1 MMYKTKISVYPS
13 CLSTL
18 VHNDVTLSEVY
29 DKIKNDDVLRQRTVN
44 YRKAI
49 EAKLPAKQIKK
60 LKAEQFPMLM
70 PAARFKEGRDMEH
83 LDSYTGLCQCDIDNI
98 PPDMMAEAK
107 RRVRMLKF
115 VAMYHVSMSGNGLH
129 IYYFY
134 QIPNEGLTP
143 QVYQQAF
150 IQGNEC
156 IGKAIP
162 ADYDAAVGKANH
174 GSSIC
179 HDPEAWFN
187 PDAEPF
193 KVDMSLLL
201 KKRGKND
208 RLTND
213 TAITEKEWSAQWTAE
228 KVFAYAQ
235 ECVSKSATGEFA
247 HGNRNKF
254 LVRLA
259 MMLSDFGMEQEHA
272 AQLMEQEYASQYG
285 EESIP
290 SLVSGCYKS
299 GAKMHGRRALPD
311 ARGKKSGER
320 KGDVKM
326 QIAANFLRNQGLKF
340 DVITHKLK
348 RSDMVDVTDR
358 DINSMLL
365 ACNVESCQNISAQT
379 FRSALM
385 SNCIPEFNPL
395 TDYLD
400 EAVKAVTINPDGP
413 SYIDQVAGMVHVTYT
428 PQSPLPPGGGYSN
441 LATAAGTP
449 PTGGQGG
456 LSSLWHTCFRKWF
469 VSMVASWM
477 DPKVVNHQILV
488 LIGPQGIFKST
499 WLDALIPETLV
510 SYRCR
515 QSGTNFSDKDEQLR
529 CAEFAMVN
537 YDEFDR
543 LSSSDLDN
551 LKSLITTPDVSIR
564 APYGSTKERRV
575 RIASYC
581 ASGNKFQFLT
591 DQTGNRRFLPF
602 YVEHIDS
609 PFDHPIDHHRLYA
622 EAVKM
627 VKEGFVYWFTTED
640 IQQLSKYVEQFA
652 DRSPEEE
659 LLDVYFDIPKAPGVE
674 TRTVKFL
681 TSSEIQAKLV
691 SYGNL
696 HRPIPLRTLCQVLDN
711 KGFQRMRSN
720 RKRGYLV
727 VELEATEINSNRIAA
742 SGTMPF

>member
-1 MMYKTKISVYPS
+1 MYKTKISVYPS

-49 EAKLPAKQIKK
+49 EAKLPAKQLKK

-98 PPDMMAEAK
+98 PPDMMDEAK
-107 RRVRMLKF
+107 RRVRSLPF
-115 VAMYHVSMSGNGLH
+115 VCMYHVSMSGKGLH

-179 HDPEAWFN
+179 HDSEAWFN

-208 RLTND
+208 RLAND

-428 PQSPLPPGGGYSN
+428 PQSPLPPE
-441 LATAAGTP
+441 
-449 PTGGQGG
+449 GG

-652 DRSPEEE
+652 DRTPEEE

>member
-1 MMYKTKISVYPS
+1 MYKTKISVYPS

-49 EAKLPAKQIKK
+49 EAKLPAKQLKK

-70 PAARFKEGRDMEH
+70 PAARFMEGRDMEH

-98 PPDMMAEAK
+98 PPDMMDEAK
-107 RRVRMLKF
+107 RRVRSLPF
-115 VAMYHVSMSGNGLH
+115 VCMYHVSMSGKGLH

-208 RLTND
+208 RLAND

-311 ARGKKSGER
+311 AQGKKSGER

-428 PQSPLPPGGGYSN
+428 PQSPLPPE
-441 LATAAGTP
+441 
-449 PTGGQGG
+449 GG

-622 EAVKM
+622 EAVRL

>member
-1 MMYKTKISVYPS
+1 MYKTKISVYPS

-49 EAKLPAKQIKK
+49 EAKLPAKQLKK

-98 PPDMMAEAK
+98 PPDMMDEAK
-107 RRVRMLKF
+107 RRVRSLPF
-115 VAMYHVSMSGNGLH
+115 VCMYHVSMSGKGLH

-208 RLTND
+208 RLAND
-213 TAITEKEWSAQWTAE
+213 SAITEKEWSAQWTAE

-428 PQSPLPPGGGYSN
+428 PQSPLPPEGW
-441 LATAAGTP
+441 
-449 PTGGQGG
+449 

>member
-1 MMYKTKISVYPS
+1 MYKTKISVYPS

-49 EAKLPAKQIKK
+49 EAKLPAKQLKK

-98 PPDMMAEAK
+98 PPDMMDEAK
-107 RRVRMLKF
+107 RRVRSLPF
-115 VAMYHVSMSGNGLH
+115 VCMYHVSMSGKGLH

-193 KVDMSLLL
+193 KVDMSLLI

-208 RLTND
+208 RLAND

-228 KVFAYAQ
+228 KVFTYAQ

-428 PQSPLPPGGGYSN
+428 PQSPLPPE
-441 LATAAGTP
+441 
-449 PTGGQGG
+449 GG

>member
-1 MMYKTKISVYPS
+1 MYKTKISVYPS

-49 EAKLPAKQIKK
+49 EAKLPAKQLKK

-98 PPDMMAEAK
+98 PPDMMDEAK
-107 RRVRMLKF
+107 RRVRSLPF
-115 VAMYHVSMSGNGLH
+115 VCMYHVSMSGNGLH

-208 RLTND
+208 RLAND

-259 MMLSDFGMEQEHA
+259 MMLTDFGMEQEQA

-311 ARGKKSGER
+311 AQGKKSGER

-428 PQSPLPPGGGYSN
+428 PQSPLPPE
-441 LATAAGTP
+441 
-449 PTGGQGG
+449 GG

-696 HRPIPLRTLCQVLDN
+696 HRPIPLRTLCQILDN

>member
-1 MMYKTKISVYPS
+1 MYKTKISVYPS

-49 EAKLPAKQIKK
+49 EAKLPAKQLKK

-98 PPDMMAEAK
+98 PPDMMDEAK
-107 RRVRMLKF
+107 RRVRSLPF
-115 VAMYHVSMSGNGLH
+115 VCMYHVSMSGKGLH

-201 KKRGKND
+201 KKRSKND
-208 RLTND
+208 RLAND

-428 PQSPLPPGGGYSN
+428 PQSPLPPE
-441 LATAAGTP
+441 
-449 PTGGQGG
+449 GG

-696 HRPIPLRTLCQVLDN
+696 HRPIPLRALCQVLDN

-727 VELEATEINSNRIAA
+727 VELEATEINSSRIAA

>member
-1 MMYKTKISVYPS
+1 MYKTKISVYPS

-49 EAKLPAKQIKK
+49 EAKLPAKQLKK

-98 PPDMMAEAK
+98 PPDMMDEAK
-107 RRVRMLKF
+107 RRVRSLPF
-115 VAMYHVSMSGNGLH
+115 VCMYHVSMSGKGLH

-208 RLTND
+208 RLAND

-428 PQSPLPPGGGYSN
+428 PQSPLSPE
-441 LATAAGTP
+441 
-449 PTGGQGG
+449 GG

-711 KGFQRMRSN
+711 KGFQRMRHMN
-720 RKRGYLV
+720 KRGYLL
-727 VELEATEINSNRIAA
+727 VELEATEINSRRIAA
-742 SGTMPF
+742 SAPLPF

>member
-1 MMYKTKISVYPS
+1 MYKTKISVYPS

-49 EAKLPAKQIKK
+49 EAKLPAKQLKK

-98 PPDMMAEAK
+98 PPDMMDEAK
-107 RRVRMLKF
+107 RRVRSLPF
-115 VAMYHVSMSGNGLH
+115 VCMYHVSMSGKGLH

-208 RLTND
+208 RLAND

-290 SLVSGCYKS
+290 SLVSGCYKT
-299 GAKMHGRRALPD
+299 GAKMHGLRALPD

-428 PQSPLPPGGGYSN
+428 PQSPLPPE
-441 LATAAGTP
+441 
-449 PTGGQGG
+449 GG

>member
-1 MMYKTKISVYPS
+1 MYKTKISVYPS

-49 EAKLPAKQIKK
+49 EAKLPAKQLKK

-98 PPDMMAEAK
+98 PPDMMDEAK
-107 RRVRMLKF
+107 RRVRSLPF
-115 VAMYHVSMSGNGLH
+115 VCMYHVSMSGKGLH

-179 HDPEAWFN
+179 HDPGAWFN

-208 RLTND
+208 RLAND

-428 PQSPLPPGGGYSN
+428 PQSPLPPE
-441 LATAAGTP
+441 
-449 PTGGQGG
+449 GG

>member
-1 MMYKTKISVYPS
+1 MYKTKISVYPS

-49 EAKLPAKQIKK
+49 EAKLPAKQLKK

-98 PPDMMAEAK
+98 PPDLMDEAK
-107 RRVRMLKF
+107 MRVRSLPF
-115 VAMYHVSMSGNGLH
+115 VCMYHVSMSGNGLH

-201 KKRGKND
+201 KKRSKND
-208 RLTND
+208 RLAND

-428 PQSPLPPGGGYSN
+428 PQSPLPPE
-441 LATAAGTP
+441 
-449 PTGGQGG
+449 GG

>member
-1 MMYKTKISVYPS
+1 MYKTKISVYPS

-49 EAKLPAKQIKK
+49 EAKLPAKQLKK

-98 PPDMMAEAK
+98 PPDMMDEAK
-107 RRVRMLKF
+107 WRVRSLPF
-115 VAMYHVSMSGNGLH
+115 VCMYHVSMSGKGLH

-208 RLTND
+208 RLAND

-428 PQSPLPPGGGYSN
+428 PQSPLPPE
-441 LATAAGTP
+441 
-449 PTGGQGG
+449 GG